1 MRATGTNTKLSRS
14 SQEISNA
21 SVPQAPQSKKG
32 NTYTG
37 SLRFRLLDTN
47 GRMIELT
54 YKGIHEKEPLWK
66 TDPPDPKNK
75 ISLATLMQ
83 SR

>member
-1 MRATGTNTKLSRS
+1 M
-14 SQEISNA
+14 SNA

-54 YKGIHEKEPLWK
+54 YKGSPNRNLCG
-66 TDPPDPKNK
+66 TDPPDPKDK
-75 ISLATLMQ
+75 TSLATLMQ
-83 SR
+83 DDSAPKSWSSPS